1 MPLLTTAAR
10 GVYVIAATPFKPG
23 GSLDL
28 DGARSM
34 IDFYLA
40 RGAHGLT
47 LLGVMGEQ
55 QKLAPEE
62 SLQFV
67 DVCLRHVGDRVPV
80 IVGAATPWIDNLKS
94 FARSAMDLGAA
105 AIMFSPMSGLR
116 SDEQIGGF
124 VERVCSALQDV
135 PLVLQDYP
143 QSTGVFMSSALI
155 NRLLDRHPSIVM
167 FKHED
172 QPGLPKLSALRRH
185 QAGGGR
191 RVSILVGNGAI
202 HYAQELARGADG
214 VMTGFSYPEM
224 LVDVWRLWESGR
236 HEDAEDLYDAYL
248 PLVRHELQP
257 GLGLAIRKYIL
268 VKRGAFSSE
277 HVRMPGP
284 SLAPEDRAEIDHLLT
299 RLERRLAQH
308 GSTRAP

>member
-1 MPLLTTAAR
+1 MKLTTAAR
-10 GVYVIAATPFKPG
+10 GVYVIAATPFKPD

-47 LLGVMGEQ
+47 LLGMMGEQ
-55 QKLAPEE
+55 QKLSPEE

-67 DVCLRHVGDRVPV
+67 DTCVRHVDGRVPI
-80 IVGAATPWIDNLKS
+80 IVGAATPWIDNLQT
-94 FARSAMDLGAA
+94 FARGVMDAGAA
-105 AIMFSPMSGLR
+105 ALMFAPMTGLR
-116 SDEQIGGF
+116 SDDQITGF
-124 VERVCSALQDV
+124 VERVCTALHDV

-143 QSTGVFMSSALI
+143 QSTGVILSPSLI
-155 NRLLDRHPSIVM
+155 NRLIDRFTSIVM

-172 QPGLPKLSALRRH
+172 QPGLAKLTAIRKH
-185 QAGGGR
+185 QATGGR

-202 HYAQELARGADG
+202 HYVQELARGADG
-214 VMTGFSYPEM
+214 AMTGFSYPEM
-224 LVDVWRLWESGR
+224 MVDVFRLWEAGKQD
-236 HEDAEDLYDAYL
+236 EAEDLYDAYL

-257 GLGLAIRKYIL
+257 GQGLAIRKYIL
-268 VKRGAFSSE
+268 VRRGAFKSD

-284 SLAPEDRAEIDHLLT
+284 TLMIEDRVEIDHLIR
-299 RLERRLAQH
+299 RLERRLA
-308 GSTRAP
+308 